1 MTRGRL
7 ALAAALGAVLWSA
20 VPVGRARAADP
31 EVTSLERRSK
41 AFYAL
46 VERGKQAEA
55 AAAAPGLERDLAAVE
70 KSLDDRLDRLRDEV
84 TDRDGDVEALYKSA
98 AWRDAEIGS
107 LVVGY
112 HLAWVRYQAAQLT
125 DDAARKK
132 KLLRDAAEGFSRFT
146 IVEEPRDVYAESLYG
161 RGLAFMDLG
170 EYQKAIKD
178 LTDATGESRVAAK
191 ARAALAEAKRRA
203 AGGKPVAAPTPADE
217 LARLIDLVRAAG
229 RDTSKE
235 KQAMETARGLA
246 ARGKGWPERVEA
258 AVPRSSFGLRVL
270 AQLAVDR
277 NRCATVATLAE
288 ESARAGDAGK
298 ARHRPE
304 ILYLDAGCRLN
315 AGRAADAAERFAV
328 LLREY
333 PDTPRAADAAY
344 YRFRALD
351 VARAADPSL
360 AGAYQEALETYLAR
374 FPKGGGASEARFLL
388 AELYRSRGDC
398 ARASA
403 EYERIPKG
411 EFATRAR
418 LGTLECRV
426 GTMVAAKQKATAAD
440 RAAIL
445 DALRAFVRDT
455 PARGD
460 DQKLVERAAL
470 LGALVAAGARPP
482 DDAAVIELLAPYDGA
497 QALELRLVA
506 RVGTGDLAG
515 AAADLDAWLAT
526 GPDPD
531 TRRRTLRR
539 IGRTLVARVHQGPS
553 VPDAP
558 ALALARTVYAALAEQ
573 SGTPTD
579 LVALANLELRA
590 DAPADARR
598 HYEAALAVDGS
609 SSEAIRGAARA
620 AAAAGDRE
628 AALAYW
634 RQVLDTSPPG
644 GTSWY
649 EARIAQVTLLAE
661 DGRRAQACEVLRG
674 ARGRATTAGADQL
687 ESRLSAMEPEVCR

>member
-20 VPVGRARAADP
+20 APLGRARAADP
-31 EVTSLERRSK
+31 EVTRLEQRAK
-41 AFYAL
+41 AFYSL
-46 VERGKQAEA
+46 VERGRRAEA
-55 AAAAPGLERDLAAVE
+55 AAAAPELERDLAAAQ
-70 KSLDDRLDRLRDEV
+70 KRLDDRLDSLRDEV

-98 AWRDAEIGS
+98 AWRDTEIGS
-107 LVVGY
+107 LVVAY

-125 DDAARKK
+125 DDPARKK
-132 KLLRDAAEGFSRFT
+132 KLLRDAVEGFSRFT
-146 IVEEPRDVYAESLYG
+146 VVEEPRDVYAESLYG

-203 AGGKPVAAPTPADE
+203 AGGKPVTAPTPADE
-217 LARLIDLVRAAG
+217 IARLEELLRAAA
-229 RDTSKE
+229 REPSKE
-235 KQAMETARGLA
+235 KEAMETARGLA
-246 ARGKGWPERVEA
+246 ARGKDWPGRVQA
-258 AVPRSSFGLRVL
+258 AIPHSSFGLRVL
-270 AQLAVDR
+270 AQIAVDR
-277 NRCATVATLAE
+277 NRCGDVAALAE
-288 ESARAGDAGK
+288 ESARVDDAGR

-315 AGRAADAAERFAV
+315 AGRAAEAAERFAL

-333 PDTPRAADAAY
+333 PDASRAADAAY

-351 VARAADPSL
+351 VARASDPSL
-360 AGAYQEALETYLAR
+360 DAAYQQALETYLAR
-374 FPKGGGASEARFLL
+374 FPKAAGADEARFQL
-388 AELYRSRGDC
+388 AELQRARGDC
-398 ARASA
+398 ARAAA
-403 EYERIPKG
+403 EYERIAKG

-418 LGTLECRV
+418 LGGLECRV
-426 GTMVAAKQKATAAD
+426 GTLVAAKGKASAAD
-440 RAAIL
+440 RAAVL

-455 PARGD
+455 PAKGD
-460 DQKLVERAAL
+460 DRALVERAAL
-470 LGALVAAGARPP
+470 LGALVAADAQPP
-482 DDAAVIELLAPYDGA
+482 DDATVIELLTPYDTP
-497 QALELRLVA
+497 QALELRLAA

-515 AAADLDAWLAT
+515 ASADLDAWLAT
-526 GPDPD
+526 DPAPEA
-531 TRRRTLRR
+531 RARTLRR
-539 IGRTLVARVHQGPS
+539 VGRTLVARVQQAPADPG
-553 VPDAP
+553 AP
-558 ALALARTVYAALAEQ
+558 ALALARKVYGALAAE
-573 SGTPTD
+573 SPTPAD

-590 DAPADARR
+590 GAPADARR
-598 HYEAALAVDGS
+598 HYEAALAADGS
-609 SSEAIRGAARA
+609 SAEAIRGAARA

-634 RQVLDTSPPG
+634 RRVLDGSPPG

-661 DGRRAQACEVLRG
+661 DGRRGEACEVLRG

-687 ESRLSAMEPEVCR
+687 ESRLHAMEPDICR